1 VKNFIFCLVQ
11 FVARFDRGHVA
22 RCALVAG
29 FVAVCGFAGADEWV
43 PQRPLRLIVPFPP
56 GGTADLLAR
65 LLATPMGN
73 ALGQQVVVD
82 NRGGAGGVISMD
94 VVAHAQPDGYTFGI
108 PSMSAHAANASL
120 IAKLPYDSI
129 KDFLPLTFV
138 AQVPIVLVV
147 NPSNPATSVQDL
159 IARARAAKR
168 QLTFGSSGTGVSNH
182 IAGELLKLEAKADM
196 AHVPYKGGGAAMIDV
211 IGGQIDMMFNPVSSV
226 LPFVQSGKLKGLA
239 IVDGKR
245 FALMPGVATMAEAG
259 FPGFDIRESWG
270 LVAPVG
276 TPPDAARR
284 LRAEAVK
291 VLQQPDIVERYG
303 AQGLTFAPSTPEQLR
318 DIMVAEIKKYRDV
331 IQRAGIRA
339 N

>member
-1 VKNFIFCLVQ
+1 MCVIAL
-11 FVARFDRGHVA
+11 
-22 RCALVAG
+22 CAA
-29 FVAVCGFAGADEWV
+29 AAATADAQEWA

-94 VVAHAQPDGYTFGI
+94 ALAHAPADGYTFGI
-108 PSMSAHAANASL
+108 PSMSAHAANATL
-120 IAKLPYDSI
+120 ISNLPYDSI

-138 AQVPIVLVV
+138 AQVAPVLVV
-147 NPSNPATSVQDL
+147 HPSNGATSVQDL
-159 IARARAAKR
+159 IARAKVAKK

-182 IAGELLKLEAKADM
+182 IAGELLRLESKADM
-196 AHVPYKGGGAAMIDV
+196 VHVPYKGGGAAMIDV
-211 IGGQIDMMFNPVSSV
+211 MGGQIDMMFNPVSSV
-226 LPFVQSGKLKGLA
+226 LPFITTGKLRALG
-239 IVDGKR
+239 ISDRKR
-245 FALMPGVATMAEAG
+245 SAVLPGVPTMVESG
-259 FPGFDIRESWG
+259 FLNFDILESWG
-270 LVAPVG
+270 LVVPAG

-291 VLQQPDIVERYG
+291 VLSQPDIVERYS
-303 AQGLTFAPSTPEQLR
+303 AQGLTFAPSTPERLR
-318 DIMVAEIKKYRDV
+318 EIMVAEIRKYRDI
-331 IQRAGIRA
+331 IQRAGIKA

>member
-1 VKNFIFCLVQ
+1 MYSPAGFQAF
-11 FVARFDRGHVA
+11 AA
-22 RCALVAG
+22 RCALAVICLVTFGVAN
-29 FVAVCGFAGADEWV
+29 AAEWT
-43 PQRPLRLIVPFPP
+43 PQRPLRMIVPFPP

-94 VVAHAQPDGYTFGI
+94 ALAHSQPDGYTFGI
-108 PSMSAHAANASL
+108 PSMSAHAANATL
-120 IAKLPYDSI
+120 IAQLPYDSI

-138 AQVPIVLVV
+138 AQVAPVLVV
-147 NPSNPATSVQDL
+147 HPSNPATSVQDL
-159 IARARAAKR
+159 IARARSAKR

-182 IAGELLKLEAKADM
+182 IAGELMRLESKADM
-196 AHVPYKGGGAAMIDV
+196 VHVPYKGGGAAMVDV
-211 IGGQIDMMFNPVSSV
+211 MGGQIDMMFNPVSSV
-226 LPFVQSGKLKGLA
+226 LPFITSGKLRA
-239 IVDGKR
+239 IGISDRKR
-245 FALMPGVATMAEAG
+245 STVLPTVPTMIESG
-259 FPGFDIRESWG
+259 FPDFDIIESWG

-303 AQGLTFAPSTPEQLR
+303 AQGLTFVPTTPERLR
-318 DIMVAEIKKYRDV
+318 EIMVAEIRKYRDI
-331 IQRAGIRA
+331 IQRAGIKA

>member
-1 VKNFIFCLVQ
+1 MQIRRAVRYFSCVLLCGI
-11 FVARFDRGHVA
+11 A
-22 RCALVAG
+22 CAGVLAQ
-29 FVAVCGFAGADEWV
+29 EWK

-73 ALGQQVVVD
+73 ALGQQIVVD

-94 VVAHAQPDGYTFGI
+94 ALVHAPPDGYTFGI
-108 PSMSAHAANASL
+108 PSMSAHAANATL

-138 AQVPIVLVV
+138 AQVAPVLVV
-147 NPSNPATSVQDL
+147 HPSNPATSVQDL
-159 IARARAAKR
+159 ISRAKAAKK

-182 IAGELLKLEAKADM
+182 IAGELLRLESKADM
-196 AHVPYKGGGAAMIDV
+196 AHVPYKGGGAAMVDV
-211 IGGQIDMMFNPVSSV
+211 MSGQIDMMFNPVSSV
-226 LPFVQSGKLKGLA
+226 LPFINSGRLRA
-239 IVDGKR
+239 IGISDRKR
-245 FALMPGVATMAEAG
+245 SPVLPNVPTMEESGFANFYIL
-259 FPGFDIRESWG
+259 ESWG

-291 VLQQPDIVERYG
+291 VLSQPDIVERYA
-303 AQGLTFAPSTPEQLR
+303 AQGLTFAPSTPERLR
-318 DIMVAEIKKYRDV
+318 EIMVTEVTKYRDI
-331 IQRAGIRA
+331 IQRAGIKA

>member
-1 VKNFIFCLVQ
+1 MK
-11 FVARFDRGHVA
+11 HKTSH
-22 RCALVAG
+22 CALLLLCA
-29 FVAVCGFAGADEWV
+29 AVTGSSAAQEWT

-65 LLATPMGN
+65 LLATPMGT
-73 ALGQQVVVD
+73 ALGQQIVVD

-94 VVAHAQPDGYTFGI
+94 ALAHSQPDGYTFGI
-108 PSMSAHAANASL
+108 PSMSAHAANATL

-138 AQVPIVLVV
+138 AQVPPVLVV
-147 NPSNPATSVQDL
+147 HPSNPATSVQDL
-159 IARARAAKR
+159 IARAKAAKK

-182 IAGELLKLEAKADM
+182 IAGELLRLESKADM

-211 IGGQIDMMFNPVSSV
+211 MGGQIDMMFNPVSSV
-226 LPFVQSGKLKGLA
+226 LPFITSGKMRALG
-239 IVDGKR
+239 ISDSKR
-245 FALMPGVATMAEAG
+245 SAVMPSVPTMVESG
-259 FPGFDIRESWG
+259 FPGFVILESWG
-270 LVAPVG
+270 LVAPAG

-291 VLQQPDIVERYG
+291 VLQQPDIVTRYT
-303 AQGLTFAPSTPEQLR
+303 AQGLTLAPSTPEQLR
-318 DIMVAEIKKYRDV
+318 EIMAGEIRKYRDI
-331 IQRAGIRA
+331 IQRAGIKA

>member
-1 VKNFIFCLVQ
+1 MLSPVRCWYCTLI
-11 FVARFDRGHVA
+11 VACIA
-22 RCALVAG
+22 APTIAN
-29 FVAVCGFAGADEWV
+29 AAEWT

-73 ALGQQVVVD
+73 ALGQTVVVD

-94 VVAHAQPDGYTFGI
+94 ALAHSQPDGYTFGI
-108 PSMSAHAANASL
+108 PSMSAHAANATL

-138 AQVPIVLVV
+138 AQVAPVLVV
-147 NPSNPATSVQDL
+147 HPSNPATSVQDL
-159 IARARAAKR
+159 IARARLAKR

-182 IAGELLKLEAKADM
+182 IAGELMRLESKADM
-196 AHVPYKGGGAAMIDV
+196 VHVPYKGGGAAMVDV
-211 IGGQIDMMFNPVSSV
+211 MGGQIDMMFNPVSSV
-226 LPFVQSGKLKGLA
+226 LPFITSGKLRA
-239 IVDGKR
+239 IGISDRKR
-245 FALMPGVATMAEAG
+245 SAVLPNVPTMIESG
-259 FPGFDIRESWG
+259 FPDFDIIEAWG

-276 TPPDAARR
+276 TPADAARR

-291 VLQQPDIVERYG
+291 ILQQPDIVERYG
-303 AQGLTFAPSTPEQLR
+303 AQGLTFVPTTPERLR
-318 DIMVAEIKKYRDV
+318 EIMVAEIKKYRDI
-331 IQRAGIRA
+331 IQRAGIKA